1 MAEFAPQQV
10 TDGTHPGDSQ
20 QDEIRHLRQEVARL
34 SRELRAS
41 NTLLGKVTN
50 MMNAKDALSRI
61 LSASNAKQRAYTEIL
76 LESCPDIILL
86 LDEEN
91 RFVLCTKALLTAT
104 RTHNFDIIKNR
115 ECKEFFA
122 QYLSV
127 GLLEQFKNAIQHVTA
142 TSEPILLGDWV
153 DFSGDGNKRYY
164 SIELSSAHTN
174 RDTETNVEASIIVV
188 FTDLTDFMYEKQRAE
203 AANNAKSDF
212 LATMSHE
219 IRTPM
224 NAILGMSEMLS
235 YSQLTSQQAKYLAD
249 IRKSSRSLL
258 SIINDILDFSKI
270 EAGRME
276 LVPANYALHELLDSL
291 HSTFAILFETK
302 HLHFTR
308 TIANDLPETIYGDEN
323 RLRQILT
330 NLLSN
335 ALKYTS
341 AGFVEFHALLRDSRL
356 HFSVVDSGLGIRKE
370 DQAKLFVPF
379 EQLDLRKN
387 KDIVGTG
394 LGLAIS
400 YNLCKLM
407 DGDLWFESEYA
418 KGSTFHV
425 SIPFANAEGDVV
437 VEEAAREN
445 PFSAPDAVAL
455 VVDDIDINLAVAD
468 AMLGL
473 FDITPDLALS
483 GREAIELTKAKKYD
497 IIFMD
502 HMMPGLDGIQTTE
515 IIRTNDGLNNNTP
528 IVALTANAVN
538 GMAEVFLA
546 NRFDGFLSK
555 PLELKELT
563 ACMRAWLPTQRIH
576 EKQV

>member
-1 MAEFAPQQV
+1 MAEFIPRQI
-10 TDGTHPGDSQ
+10 TDGPHPDDPQ

-115 ECKEFFA
+115 EYKEFFA
-122 QYLSV
+122 RYLSAEF
-127 GLLEQFKNAIQHVTA
+127 LEQFGNAIQHVST
-142 TSEPILLGDWV
+142 TNEPEILGDWI
-153 DFSGDGNKRYY
+153 DFAGYGNKRYY
-164 SIELSSAHTN
+164 SIELSNAHTN
-174 RDTETNVEASIIVV
+174 RDAEADVEASIIVV

-235 YSQLTSQQAKYLAD
+235 YSQLTKEQAKYLAD

-302 HLHFTR
+302 NLHFIHTV
-308 TIANDLPETIYGDEN
+308 AGDLPDTVYGDEN

-341 AGFVEFHALLRDSRL
+341 SGFVEFHTHLCDGKL
-356 HFSVVDSGLGIRKE
+356 HFSVVDSGIGIRKE
-370 DQAKLFVPF
+370 DQYKLFVPF

-407 DGDLWFESEYA
+407 EGDLWLESEYA

-425 SIPFANAEGDVV
+425 NIPFVKAEGAVF
-437 VEEAAREN
+437 VEETVRED
-445 PFSAPDAVAL
+445 PFSAPDTVAL

-473 FDITPDLALS
+473 FDITPDLVMS
-483 GREAIELTKAKKYD
+483 GREAVELTKAKKYD

-502 HMMPGLDGIQTTE
+502 HMMPDLDGIQTTE

-563 ACMRAWLPTQRIH
+563 ACMRVWLPEHRIH
-576 EKQV
+576 EKPI